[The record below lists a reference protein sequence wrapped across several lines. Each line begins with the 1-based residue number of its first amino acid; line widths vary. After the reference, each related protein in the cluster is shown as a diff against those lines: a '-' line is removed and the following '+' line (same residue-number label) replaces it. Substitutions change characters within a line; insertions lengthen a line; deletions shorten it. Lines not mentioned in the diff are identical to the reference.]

1 MIRHQKNHCFKEENN
16 KKSAKAQIAAAQ
28 IAQNLSSEDSNSSMD
43 INSSVGSVGAIA
55 AVAQQQSEQQNT
67 GGTLL
72 GGGGGVGV
80 GNSQS
85 ICLNSPNNDNSN
97 ATSPNLNLY
106 KTTCLSPQSS
116 ASQQQSFLQQSG
128 STTPTTNKYDCD
140 KCNLTFS
147 RHDQYKEHQL
157 MHLINPNLL
166 FNQQLLGQGF
176 GGGDSS
182 PYNLLKNM
190 TAGNMLDGNSVDL
203 TMQKKRKLSE
213 SSDNELND
221 FKTLNKKY
229 KSDQFNFLYN
239 YFLQNE
245 PNEELKKQSKDSMD
259 FDSLFQYYQMNE
271 LKKKGG
277 NFDFLYQ
284 YYLQNEKHLKQSAS
298 PTLLNSKSPDL
309 DAFGGEKPSFDFLL
323 QYYQI
328 NESKKFL
335 QTDVGAAQQEVK
347 PDLNQTTEIMKQML
361 NLLQTQQ
368 RTAAAHQANPHFK
381 QQQQP
386 QTPSQQRPASA
397 SLASS
402 TASMDSLNDQNQ
414 DIFNAGAPGITGS
427 RSPERSVS
435 ATLSTA
441 EKQNNKRL
449 RTTILPEQLN
459 FLYECY
465 QNESNPSRKMLEEI
479 SKKVNLKKR
488 VVQVNTIWLSFSL
501 ITFFSLFVLC

>member
-55 AVAQQQSEQQNT
+55 AVAQQQAEQQNT

-72 GGGGGVGV
+72 GGGGVVGVGV
-80 GNSQS
+80 GNSQNV
-85 ICLNSPNNDNSN
+85 CLGSPNNDSPSN

-128 STTPTTNKYDCD
+128 STTPSTNKFDCD
-140 KCNLTFS
+140 KCNLSFS

-166 FNQQLLGQGF
+166 FNHQLLGQASF
-176 GGGDSS
+176 GGENS
-182 PYNLLKNM
+182 PYNLLQNM
-190 TAGNMLDGNSVDL
+190 TAAGNLLDGNNSVDL
-203 TMQKKRKLSE
+203 VQQKKRKLSE

-221 FKTLNKKY
+221 YKTLNKKY
-229 KSDQFNFLYN
+229 KTDQFDFLYN

-245 PNEELKKQSKDSMD
+245 PNEELKKQDKDSMD

-277 NFDFLYQ
+277 NFDYLYQ
-284 YYLQNEKHLKQSAS
+284 YYIQNEKNQKQLAS
-298 PTLLNSKSPDL
+298 PTLRNSKSPEL
-309 DAFGGEKPSFDFLL
+309 DPFGGEKPSFDFLL

-335 QTDVGAAQQEVK
+335 QVDAAQQEPK
-347 PDLNQTTEIMKQML
+347 ADLNQTTEIMKQML
-361 NLLQTQQ
+361 NLLQKQQ
-368 RTAAAHQANPHFK
+368 RTAAAHQSNTHFK
-381 QQQQP
+381 QQQQ
-386 QTPSQQRPASA
+386 TLTQQRPASG

-414 DIFNAGAPGITGS
+414 DLFSAGASNISGN
-427 RSPERSVS
+427 RSPDRSAS
-435 ATLSTA
+435 AQSTT

-488 VVQVNTIWLSFSL
+488 VVQVNI
-501 ITFFSLFVLC
+501 